1 MESLKTVGFIGG
13 GRITRILLQG
23 FKNANVTFDKVWVYE
38 PNEAV
43 VTNLK
48 TLHPHIE
55 ASTLDAQYAAS
66 ADVVF
71 VALHPPVLTESLRN
85 MASLISP
92 NALVVSL
99 APKITIATLQTI
111 LPQNANIARMN
122 PNAGTW
128 VNHGYNPVCFAAGTD
143 EKISTEFLRL
153 FGKLGK
159 VPVVDE
165 HKIEAY
171 AVISAMGHTY
181 FWFQLQQMK
190 ELALSFGLS
199 EQDAKETISAMLW
212 GTTET
217 LFNSGLKFEA
227 VTDLVP
233 VKPMADHENA
243 IKEIYQTCLNGIFQK
258 IKPQ

>member
-66 ADVVF
+66 ADVMF
-71 VALHPPVLTESLRN
+71 VALHPPVLTENLRN

-92 NALVVSL
+92 NTLVVSL

-122 PNAGTW
+122 PNAGT
-128 VNHGYNPVCFAAGTD
+128 
-143 EKISTEFLRL
+143 
-153 FGKLGK
+153 
-159 VPVVDE
+159 
-165 HKIEAY
+165 
-171 AVISAMGHTY
+171 
-181 FWFQLQQMK
+181 
-190 ELALSFGLS
+190 
-199 EQDAKETISAMLW
+199 
-212 GTTET
+212 
-217 LFNSGLKFEA
+217 
-227 VTDLVP
+227 
-233 VKPMADHENA
+233 
-243 IKEIYQTCLNGIFQK
+243 
-258 IKPQ
+258 

>member
-1 MESLKTVGFIGG
+1 MKSLKTVGFIGG

-23 FKNANVTFDKVWVYE
+23 FKNANVAFDKVWVYE
-38 PNEAV
+38 PNETV

-48 TLHPHIE
+48 TLYPYIE
-55 ASTLDAQYAAS
+55 ASTSEAQYAAS

-71 VALHPPVLTESLRN
+71 VALHPPVLIESLRS
-85 MASLISP
+85 MANFISP

-99 APKITIATLQTI
+99 APKITIATLKTI

-128 VNHGYNPVCFAAGTD
+128 VNLGYNPVCFAAGTD
-143 EKISTEFLRL
+143 EEISTEVLRL
-153 FGKLGK
+153 FGSLGK

-199 EQDAKETISAMLW
+199 EQEAQETISAMLW

-217 LFNSGLKFEA
+217 LFNSGLSFEE
-227 VTDLVP
+227 VTNLVP
-233 VKPMADHENA
+233 VKPMADHEDS